1 MASKRRVDTKVD
13 FDDDKARQRYALARY
28 ETPKGSVPFVFLPP
42 DGKQWHPQE
51 VKFADDG
58 SWVCILW
65 TQPIY

>member
-1 MASKRRVDTKVD
+1 MVSRKKPRSKLDLDENT
-13 FDDDKARQRYALARY
+13 ARQRYALTRHELPQGAIP
-28 ETPKGSVPFVFLPP
+28 TVFLPP